1 MLGELLYEET
11 GQVTSIEVLP
21 PEDGGVSL
29 KVSLQA
35 AGTIQGVA
43 HTSIWTYTST
53 TRTDGS
59 IFGQGRG
66 VLTTADGDVV
76 HLLGRASDQSGGP
89 GSTIRYRGAF
99 HFQTTSETFSRLN
112 GVAAVFEYDVE
123 ADGSSAKAKVWEW
136 T

>member
-11 GQVTSIEVLP
+11 GNVSGVRVLP
-21 PEDGGVSL
+21 PEEGAVVL
-29 KVSLQA
+29 EVSLQA
-35 AGTIQGVA
+35 SGRIQGVEHA
-43 HTSIWTYTST
+43 SLWTYTST

-59 IFGQGRG
+59 IFGHGRG

-89 GSTIRYRGAF
+89 GSPTRYRGAF
-99 HFQTTSETFSRLN
+99 HFHTQSEKFSRLN
-112 GVAAVFEYDVE
+112 GIAAVFEYDVE
-123 ADGSSAKAKVWEW
+123 ADGSSKAKIWEW

>member
-1 MLGELLYEET
+1 MLGDLLYEET
-11 GQVTSIEVLP
+11 GQVTGIEVLP
-21 PEDGGVSL
+21 PEDGGVVL

-43 HTSIWTYTST
+43 HTSIWTYTSI

-59 IFGQGRG
+59 VFGQGRG

-76 HLLGRASDQSGGP
+76 HILGRASDQSGGP
-89 GSTIRYRGAF
+89 GSTTHYRGAF
-99 HFQTTSETFSRLN
+99 HFQTVSEKFSRLN

-123 ADGSSAKAKVWEW
+123 ADGKSKAKVWEW

>member
-1 MLGELLYEET
+1 MLGDLLYEET
-11 GQVTSIEVLP
+11 GQVTGIEVLP
-21 PEDGGVSL
+21 PEEGGVVL

-35 AGTIQGVA
+35 AGTIQGIE

-59 IFGQGRG
+59 VFGQGRG

-76 HLLGRASDQSGGP
+76 HLLARASDQSGGP
-89 GSTIRYRGAF
+89 GSATHYRGAF
-99 HFQTTSETFSRLN
+99 HFQTESEKFSRLN
-112 GVAAVFEYDVE
+112 GIAAVFEYDVE
-123 ADGSSAKAKVWEW
+123 ADGKSKAKIGEW

>member
-1 MLGELLYEET
+1 MLGNLLYEET
-11 GQVTSIEVLP
+11 DQVTGIEVLP
-21 PEDGGVSL
+21 PEDGGVVL

-35 AGTIQGVA
+35 AGTIQGVS
-43 HTSIWTYTST
+43 HTSLWTYTST

-59 IFGQGRG
+59 IFGHGRG

-89 GSTIRYRGAF
+89 GSPTRYRGAF
-99 HFQTTSETFSRLN
+99 HFQTQSEKFSRLN
-112 GVAAVFEYDVE
+112 GIAAVFEYDVE
-123 ADGSSAKAKVWEW
+123 ADGKAKAKIWEW

>member
-1 MLGELLYEET
+1 MLGDLLYEET
-11 GQVTSIEVLP
+11 GQVTGIEVLP
-21 PEDGGVSL
+21 PEDGGAVL

-59 IFGQGRG
+59 VFGQGHG
-66 VLTTADGDVV
+66 VMTTADGDVV

-89 GSTIRYRGAF
+89 GSATHYRGAI
-99 HFQTTSETFSRLN
+99 HFQTTSEKFSRLN
-112 GVAAVFEYDVE
+112 GVASVFEYDVE
-123 ADGSSAKAKVWEW
+123 ADGSSKAKIWEGA
-136 T
+136 

>member
-1 MLGELLYEET
+1 MLGELLYEEVGQIT
-11 GQVTSIEVLP
+11 GIEVLP
-21 PEDGGVSL
+21 PEDGGVVL

-35 AGTIQGVA
+35 AGRIQGVE
-43 HTSIWTYTST
+43 HTSLWTYTST

-76 HLLGRASDQSGGP
+76 HILGRASDLSGGP
-89 GSTIRYRGAF
+89 GSPVNYRGAF
-99 HFQTTSETFSRLN
+99 HFQTRSEKFSRLN
-112 GVAAVFEYDVE
+112 GMAAVFEYDVD
-123 ADGSSAKAKVWEW
+123 AAGKAAGKVWEW